1 MRSCAGGCSRS
12 CFNTSY
18 DFFFDISFNILAR
31 MPLPSSEF
39 DDATT
44 AVDAHGYD
52 RPSKSQR
59 KRDMTALQKLG
70 EELVDQP
77 RDRLERVTMPDSLR
91 DAIYQAQRINSH
103 EGRRRQLQFIGK
115 LMRDVET
122 EPIRQALD
130 AWNGASGA
138 ETALLHS
145 LERWRN
151 RLLEDDRALDVLSA
165 HHSAALNPVTM
176 QQLRTHIRQARR
188 EQAEGRPPK
197 HYRELFQV
205 LKAIIADAS
214 FRPSG
219 DSDDVETNTDAD

>member
-1 MRSCAGGCSRS
+1 LPS
-12 CFNTSY
+12 CFIFVH
-18 DFFFDISFNILAR
+18 FFTFIILPR
-31 MPLPSSEF
+31 TPFPTPDF
-39 DDATT
+39 DDEAST
-44 AVDAHGYD
+44 VDANGYD

-77 RDRLERVTMPDSLR
+77 RDRLERVPMPDQLR
-91 DAIYQAQRINSH
+91 GAVYEAQRINSH
-103 EGRRRQLQFIGK
+103 EGRRRQLQYIGK

-122 EPIRQALD
+122 APIQQALD
-130 AWNGASGA
+130 AWKGASGA

-165 HHSAALNPVTM
+165 HHTAALNPVTM

-188 EQAEGRPPK
+188 EQSENRPPK

-205 LKAIIADAS
+205 LKGIIKNAPEAASPHTTETDDDA
-214 FRPSG
+214 G
-219 DSDDVETNTDAD
+219 

>member
-1 MRSCAGGCSRS
+1 MPRTPISPPELDDE
-12 CFNTSY
+12 TS
-18 DFFFDISFNILAR
+18 
-31 MPLPSSEF
+31 
-39 DDATT
+39 T
-44 AVDAHGYD
+44 VDANGYD

-77 RDRLERVTMPDSLR
+77 RDRLERVPMPDQLR
-91 DAIYQAQRINSH
+91 GAVYDAQRINSH
-103 EGRRRQLQFIGK
+103 EGRRRQLQYIGK

-122 EPIRQALD
+122 GPIQQALD
-130 AWNGASGA
+130 AWKGASSA

-151 RLLEDDRALDVLSA
+151 RLLEDDKALDVLSA
-165 HHSAALNPVTM
+165 HHTAALNPVTM

-188 EQAEGRPPK
+188 EQAENRPPK

-205 LKAIIADAS
+205 LKGIIKGPEAAGGAQAD
-214 FRPSG
+214 
-219 DSDDVETNTDAD
+219 DHTETDEDAG